1 MQNKIGRKGD
11 RTWPKLTAPPTKK
24 QKKNKKTPTTKL
36 EEKEIGPGKS
46 LQHPLN
52 PEP

>member
-24 QKKNKKTPTTKL
+24 QKKTKKHPQQNWKKRRSDLAKAYSTP
-36 EEKEIGPGKS
+36 
-46 LQHPLN
+46 
-52 PEP
+52 